1 MAVIENTTMTTDIK
15 LQAREIDFISRFN
28 NTWDALREIMG
39 IMRPI
44 RKTPGTKLV
53 SVKATVDLKDG
64 NIPEGEEVPLSKATL
79 TPVAYEDL
87 TLEKFR
93 RAVTAEAVEKF
104 GAALAVQKTDEA
116 LLHELQGN
124 VMDHF
129 YTFLQ
134 TGSLT
139 STEADFQM
147 SVAMSLGLVTNKFKE
162 MRKGMTG
169 LVTFV
174 NTLDVYHYLGAAAI
188 SVQNQNGIQYLK
200 DFLGA
205 SSMILSS
212 EIPQGTVIT
221 TPTDNIDLYYIDPS
235 DGDFQQLGLQYTTY
249 GETSLIG
256 IHAEPNYGRVMGEL
270 HVLMG
275 MKLWAEYLD
284 GIAVVKFGS
293 GAGAENARAAR
304 KASV

>member
-1 MAVIENTTMTTDIK
+1 MAVTPSTITTENIK
-15 LQAREIDFISRFN
+15 LTPREIDFVTRFQ
-28 NTWDALREIMG
+28 NTWEALREIFS

-44 RKTPGTKLV
+44 RKEPGTKLT
-53 SVKATVDLKDG
+53 SFNATVNLQDG
-64 NIPEGEEVPLSKATL
+64 NVPEGDEVPLSDVTL
-79 TPVAYEDL
+79 TPVAFENL
-87 TLEKFR
+87 KLEKFR
-93 RAVTAEAVEKF
+93 RRITAEAVEKY
-104 GAALAVQKTDEA
+104 GAARAVQKTDNA
-116 LLHELQGN
+116 LLNELQGN
-124 VMDHF
+124 VMDRF

-134 TGSLT
+134 TGTLT
-139 STEADFQM
+139 STETDFQM
-147 SVAMSLGLVTNKFKE
+147 AIAMSLGLVTNKFKK

-174 NTLDVYHYLGAAAI
+174 NTLDIFRYLGTAEI
-188 SVQNQNGIQYLK
+188 SVQNESGIQYLK
-200 DFLGA
+200 NFLGA

-212 EIPQGTVIT
+212 EIPQGTVIS
-221 TPTDNIDLYYIDPS
+221 TPSDNIDLYYIDPS
-235 DGDFQQLGLQYTTY
+235 DGNFQELGLQYTTY

-256 IHAEPNYGRVMGEL
+256 VHAEPNYGRVSGDM

>member
-1 MAVIENTTMTTDIK
+1 MAVTPNTITTENIK
-15 LQAREIDFISRFN
+15 LTPREIDFVTRFQ
-28 NTWDALREIMG
+28 NTWEALREIFS

-44 RKTPGTKLV
+44 RKEPGTTLT
-53 SVKATVDLKDG
+53 SFNATVNLQDG
-64 NIPEGEEVPLSKATL
+64 NVPEGDEVPLSDVTL
-79 TPVAYEDL
+79 TPVAFENL
-87 TLEKFR
+87 KLEKFR
-93 RAVTAEAVEKF
+93 RRITAEAVEKY
-104 GAALAVQKTDEA
+104 GAARAVQKTDEA

-124 VMDHF
+124 VMDRF

-147 SVAMSLGLVTNKFKE
+147 SIAMSLGLVTNKFKE

-174 NTLDVYHYLGAAAI
+174 NTLDVYRYLGAAAI

-212 EIPQGTVIT
+212 EIPQGTVIS
-221 TPTDNIDLYYIDPS
+221 TPSDNIDLYYIDPS
-235 DGDFQQLGLQYTTY
+235 DGNFQELGLQYTTY

-256 IHAEPNYGRVMGEL
+256 VHAEPNYGRVSGDM

-284 GIAVVKFGS
+284 GIAVVKD
-293 GAGAENARAAR
+293 R
-304 KASV
+304 KSVV

>member
-1 MAVIENTTMTTDIK
+1 MAVTPNTITTENIK
-15 LQAREIDFISRFN
+15 LTPREIDFVTRFQ
-28 NTWDALREIMG
+28 NTWEALREIFS

-44 RKTPGTKLV
+44 RKEPGTTLT
-53 SVKATVDLKDG
+53 SFNATVNLQDG
-64 NIPEGEEVPLSKATL
+64 NVPEGDEVPLSDVTL
-79 TPVAYEDL
+79 TPVAFENL
-87 TLEKFR
+87 KLEKFR
-93 RAVTAEAVEKF
+93 RRITVEAVEKY
-104 GAALAVQKTDEA
+104 GAARAVQKTDEA

-124 VMDHF
+124 VMDRF

-174 NTLDVYHYLGAAAI
+174 NTLDAYRYLGAAAI

-212 EIPQGTVIT
+212 EIPQGTVIS
-221 TPTDNIDLYYIDPS
+221 TPSDNIDLYYIDPS
-235 DGDFQQLGLQYTTY
+235 DGNFQELGLQYTTY

-256 IHAEPNYGRVMGEL
+256 VHAEPNYGRVAGDM

-284 GIAVVKFGS
+284 GIAVVKFGES
-293 GAGAENARAAR
+293 GGAAARAR

>member
-1 MAVIENTTMTTDIK
+1 MAVMPNTIMAADIK
-15 LQAREIDFISRFN
+15 LQAREIDFISQFN
-28 NTWDALREIMG
+28 TTWEALHEILG
-39 IMRPI
+39 IMRPV
-44 RKTPGTKLV
+44 RKEPGTRLV
-53 SVKATVDLKDG
+53 SSTATVELQDG
-64 NIPEGEEVPLSKATL
+64 NIPEGDEVPLSKVTL
-79 TPVAYEDL
+79 TPVSYENL
-87 TLEKFR
+87 ELEKFR
-93 RAVTAEAVEKF
+93 RRVTVEAVDRH
-104 GAALAVQKTDEA
+104 GAARAVQKVDEA
-116 LLHELQGN
+116 FLNELQGT
-124 VMDHF
+124 VMDRF

-139 STEADFQM
+139 SSEADFQM
-147 SVAMSLGLVTNKFKE
+147 AVAMSLGLVTNKFKE

-174 NTLDVYHYLGAAAI
+174 NTLDVYRYLGAAAV
-188 SVQNQNGIQYLK
+188 SVQSKNGIQYLK

-221 TPTDNIDLYYIDPS
+221 TPANNIDLYYIDPS
-235 DGDFQQLGLQYTTY
+235 DGDFQQLGLQYATY

-256 IHAEPNYGRVMGEL
+256 VHIEPVYGHASGDM

-284 GIAVVKFGS
+284 GIAVVKFGGS
-293 GAGAENARAAR
+293 AAAEPARAAR
-304 KASV
+304 AKV

>member
-1 MAVIENTTMTTDIK
+1 MAVTPNTIITENIK
-15 LQAREIDFISRFN
+15 LTPREIDFVTRFQ
-28 NTWDALREIMG
+28 NTWEALREIFS

-44 RKTPGTKLV
+44 RKEPGTRLT
-53 SVKATVDLKDG
+53 SFNATVNLQDG
-64 NIPEGEEVPLSKATL
+64 NVPEGDEVPLSDVTL
-79 TPVAYEDL
+79 TPVAFENL
-87 TLEKFR
+87 KLEKFR
-93 RAVTAEAVEKF
+93 RRITAEAVEKY
-104 GAALAVQKTDEA
+104 GAARAVQKTDNA
-116 LLHELQGN
+116 LLNELQGN
-124 VMDHF
+124 VMDRF

-134 TGSLT
+134 TGTLT
-139 STEADFQM
+139 STETDFQM
-147 SVAMSLGLVTNKFKE
+147 AIAMSLGLVTNKFKE

-174 NTLDVYHYLGAAAI
+174 NTLDIFRYLGTAEI
-188 SVQNQNGIQYLK
+188 SVQNESGIQYLK
-200 DFLGA
+200 NFLGA

-212 EIPQGTVIT
+212 EIPQGTVIS
-221 TPTDNIDLYYIDPS
+221 TPSDNIDLYYIDPS
-235 DGDFQQLGLQYTTY
+235 DGNFQELGLQYTTY

-256 IHAEPNYGRVMGEL
+256 VHAEPNYGRVSGDM

-293 GAGAENARAAR
+293 GAGAENVRAAR

>member
-1 MAVIENTTMTTDIK
+1 MAIIPNTTLTTDIK

-28 NTWDALREIMG
+28 NTWEALREILG

-53 SVKATVDLKDG
+53 SVKATAELVDGD
-64 NIPEGEEVPLSKATL
+64 IAEGEEVPLSKATL
-79 TPVAYEDL
+79 TPVAFEDL
-87 TLEKFR
+87 TLEKYR

-104 GAALAVQKTDEA
+104 GAALAVEKTDEA
-116 LLHELQGN
+116 LLHELQGK
-124 VMDHF
+124 VMDRF
-129 YTFLQ
+129 YAFLQ
-134 TGSLT
+134 TGTLT

-147 SVAMSLGLVTNKFKE
+147 AVAMSLGLVTNKFKE

-174 NTLDVYHYLGAAAI
+174 NTLDVYRYLGAAAV
-188 SVQNQNGIQYLK
+188 SVQNRNGLQYLK

-205 SSMILSS
+205 DSVILSS
-212 EIPQGTVIT
+212 EIPQGAVIS

-235 DGDFQQLGLQYTTY
+235 DGDLQQLGLQYTTY
-249 GETSLIG
+249 GETNLIG
-256 IHAEPNYGRVMGEL
+256 VHAEPNYGRVMGEM
-270 HVLMG
+270 HILMG

-284 GIAVVKFGS
+284 GISVVKFGADAAS
-293 GAGAENARAAR
+293 VRSAKRAA
-304 KASV
+304 V